1 MKWLGA
7 KDIKAVLKTYEANH
21 MYVRTEKSLMVP
33 SPSGVCPVYKLDQ
46 IHCPLLRAFCC
57 RVILIF
63 SELPFFSMDS
73 FEVFVTD
80 QMIIECVCRKRAAEA
95 AKRHEAHHNHAIS
108 LDFEVPEVNNKVY
121 QLTPPRKD
129 WIKLG
134 GRRRFMSLDE
144 KVKQTISTA
153 DRTFKSCL
161 LTIERD
167 RKNGV
172 DKPYLRELEAFIDG
186 VKERIRNSEY
196 SIETP
201 KIIPIFK
208 KRKKDAPD
216 EYRPICL
223 FSNLYDSVI
232 IILANRYLSRIF
244 DGFFYEDS
252 LAFRPR
258 RSFHG
263 EMITTFHHE
272 AIKLV
277 TDYLKR
283 MKRRRI
289 YVAECDMQ
297 KFYDTVNHDIVK
309 FEYGRLMGRVKESN
323 PDVSFEAITRIFH
336 SYLDSYNFADSV
348 WEKNNNPEYWARY
361 NIQCGKAAFGWVK
374 EYQVLAESPR
384 TIMPRVGVPQG
395 GALSGLIANI
405 VINRVDEKMVQKLM
419 PKHDLYVRYCDDM
432 LLLSTNRKRCTQLF
446 RLYSKEIKHA
456 RLMPHDPVS
465 TDYGTPKYW
474 EAKTKKVYQWISND
488 KSLGSRWIGF
498 VGYEISRDGEV
509 RIRKSSVKKE
519 KRKQRRVINDIF
531 KLTYRKHRVNNDSL
545 EYSYRGTL
553 MSMAVGRATLWN
565 YTSLKN
571 ELCWVNGFRM
581 LNDNPYVKTQVRDLD
596 RCRNRIIHKANAR
609 LDRLYSKVGGKI
621 AKEGD
626 GKKNYNKGD
635 VEMVENRVRYYG
647 LPFSYYYHY
656 SKNNTSLKI

>member
-1 MKWLGA
+1 MPFIW
-7 KDIKAVLKTYEANH
+7 
-21 MYVRTEKSLMVP
+21 
-33 SPSGVCPVYKLDQ
+33 
-46 IHCPLLRAFCC
+46 AFCC
-57 RVILIF
+57 RVNSKC
-63 SELPFFSMDS
+63 SELPFFISMVS
-73 FEVFVTD
+73 FERFVTD
-80 QMIIECVCRKRAAEA
+80 QKIIECVCRKRAAEA
-95 AKRHEAHHNHAIS
+95 SKRHKAHHKHSIS

-129 WIKLG
+129 WIKLSE
-134 GRRRFMSLDE
+134 RRRFMSLDE
-144 KVKQTISTA
+144 KVKQTIPTA
-153 DRTFKSCL
+153 DRTYKSCL
-161 LTIERD
+161 WTIERD

-196 SIETP
+196 TIEAP
-201 KIIPIFK
+201 IIIPIFK
-208 KRKKDAPD
+208 KKKKDAPD

-232 IILANRYLSRIF
+232 IILANQYLSRIF

-252 LAFRPR
+252 LAFRPK

-263 EMITTFHHE
+263 TETTTCHHD

-277 TDYLKR
+277 KDYLEC
-283 MKRRRI
+283 MKGKRI

-309 FEYGRLMGRVKESN
+309 CEYGRLMRMVKDSN
-323 PDVSFEAITRIFH
+323 PDVSFDAITRVFD
-336 SYLDSYNFADSV
+336 SYLNSYNFADSV
-348 WEKNNNPEYWARY
+348 WEKNKNPEYWAHY
-361 NIQCGKAAFGWVK
+361 NIQCGNGAFGWVK
-374 EYQVLAESPR
+374 EYQKLAESPR
-384 TIMPRVGVPQG
+384 SKIPRVGVPQG

-405 VINRVDEKMVQKLM
+405 VINRVDEKMVKKLI

-446 RLYSKEIKHA
+446 RLYSKEIRQV
-456 RLMPHDPVS
+456 RLIPHEPVFA
-465 TDYGTPKYW
+465 DYGTPKYW
-474 EAKTKKVYQWISND
+474 EAKTKMVYQWISNN

-498 VGYEISRDGEV
+498 VGYEISRDGDL

-519 KRKQRRVINDIF
+519 KRKQRRVVNDIF
-531 KLTYRKHRVNNDSL
+531 ELTYRKHRVNNDSL

-596 RCRNRIIHKANAR
+596 RCRNRIIHRANAR
-609 LDRLYSKVGGKI
+609 LDRLFSEVGGKI

-626 GKKNYNKGD
+626 GI
-635 VEMVENRVRYYG
+635 VENRIRYYG

-656 SKNNTSLKI
+656 SKKL